1 MEKYGRL
8 YVDEVNMKIA
18 FLLGEYKHL
27 NYFTDGLPSY
37 IYYSTR

>member
-8 YVDEVNMKIA
+8 HVDEVNMKIA

-27 NYFTDGLPSY
+27 NYSTDGLLSY